1 MHKVVIYVERERER
15 VFFGWRVCVCVKVSP
30 STAFLL
36 SKMLCV
42 NKLYKVLRL
51 FFLKPL
57 PVVNAGA
64 TQVIGLQ
71 SGMLSGPRDQLLFH
85 WHVNSIFLV

>member
-1 MHKVVIYVERERER
+1 MLRENEKEC
-15 VFFGWRVCVCVKVSP
+15 FLGGVCLRK

-42 NKLYKVLRL
+42 KKAV
-51 FFLKPL
+51 

-85 WHVNSIFLV
+85 RHVNSIFLV